1 MSGNSGAVG
10 GKCLSCCACGVDGWS
25 GRQAG
30 QALQMQC
37 ARTKSPSSHHS
48 VPALSVSP
56 PPPLPPDMGQTTLH
70 FASEQGRPA
79 IVRQLLAAGA
89 EPRVVD
95 RSGVSPLAMAARQGH
110 KDVVVLLAEAMRDAA
125 A

>member
-1 MSGNSGAVG
+1 MREKRMG
-10 GKCLSCCACGVDGWS
+10 GVAGKLGKLSCAH
-25 GRQAG
+25 
-30 QALQMQC
+30 

-48 VPALSVSP
+48 VPALPVSL
-56 PPPLPPDMGQTTLH
+56 LPPDMGQTPLH

-79 IVRQLLAAGA
+79 IVRQQLAAGA

-95 RSGVSPLAMAARQGH
+95 RSGVSPLAMAARQGPR
-110 KDVVVLLAEAMRDAA
+110 DVVVLLAEAMRDAA